1 MRPCMHIMGA
11 LLLMAHPA
19 NANPAE
25 ADKLRLVGCLPH
37 YRVDALETSG
47 AIFLDD
53 LLYFAVIPCPR
64 GTLDMSNVRAAHLKK
79 LDHIRR
85 KHKVKIHLAIGSWGR
100 GKHFPETAAS
110 AQNRENFAQALLG
123 YCVKHHF
130 SGVDLDWE
138 FPANPQE
145 ERNFV
150 LLIRDTA
157 RILHAKGLS
166 ISVSVNPRRLPLP
179 EAIPH
184 LDRLYLMSYD
194 HDGRHLRPALHRKS
208 SILGCPFTDGR
219 SIIELKPQPMRKSLI
234 VIDPRPK
241 PTKLEAIFSTAPD
254 SFTARQALHRNEA
267 CPESPS
273 GKSGRTQLEMPPC

>member
-1 MRPCMHIMGA
+1 
-11 LLLMAHPA
+11 
-19 NANPAE
+19 
-25 ADKLRLVGCLPH
+25 RLVGCLPH

-53 LLYFAVIPCPR
+53 LLYFAVIPGPR

-194 HDGRHLRPALHRKS
+194 HDGRHSTLAQARTDLQLALKAGIAPQKLYLGVPFYGRK
-208 SILGCPFTDGR
+208 I
-219 SIIELKPQPMRKSLI
+219 
-234 VIDPRPK
+234 
-241 PTKLEAIFSTAPD
+241 
-254 SFTARQALHRNEA
+254 NN
-267 CPESPS
+267 
-273 GKSGRTQLEMPPC
+273 